1 MSGIL
6 GKKIWIWLLLEKYKK
21 YKNIIKTSIFDHTFI
36 SE

>member
-21 YKNIIKTSIFDHTFI
+21 YKNIKNSIFDHTFI
-36 SE
+36 YQ